1 MAKRLAEFEKDPCGM
16 NEDPPR
22 GMCARPGI
30 CICACLK
37 YINVDYDGDGNNDR
51 SIPWSDTWFRRPW
64 LQPAGYVAG
73 TEACISGWEGH
84 KNAQGQFVSC
94 HLSAL
99 RFLHAVQ
106 QLARFTF
113 VPPYCSSPPPH
124 LLFLLLAPSLYP
136 TLSSYERNLRAG
148 MVRRANALAY
158 SRRDHDDGRRNRIVD
173 LPAAQDQA
181 KDLAD
186 EAGAPPLAALFRDVL
201 EGQQWGVQGVAS
213 SSSSSAGSRVGGRA
227 YRESEGARG
236 AATASAFNNVDITTT
251 LLVQPIRLTSAPTS
265 SSSHPSQSMRPSRP
279 SSSRSARA

>member
-1 MAKRLAEFEKDPCGM
+1 MLTPPPFPTPAAVCSATLIGTFPTKKGGADYWTDFEAIPEAYIANDELNTSMAKRLAEFEKDPCGM

-136 TLSSYERNLRAG
+136 PPFL
-148 MVRRANALAY
+148 VRKKFTSRHGTKSKRTGLFSPG
-158 SRRDHDDGRRNRIVD
+158 SRRR
-173 LPAAQDQA
+173 
-181 KDLAD
+181 
-186 EAGAPPLAALFRDVL
+186 
-201 EGQQWGVQGVAS
+201 S
-213 SSSSSAGSRVGGRA
+213 SESHRGSAC
-227 YRESEGARG
+227 GAR
-236 AATASAFNNVDITTT
+236 
-251 LLVQPIRLTSAPTS
+251 S
-265 SSSHPSQSMRPSRP
+265 SE
-279 SSSRSARA
+279 RSC